1 MGGTAGAPLSLGRPP
16 LGPFPLPLSDSW
28 GEEEGLLA
36 KNHPTFLLFPTKPC
50 PYSLSLSPFFYLAPT
65 PLCKLHQTPCPF
77 TKKPEAILVKPPLY
91 INIISR
97 SFHFK
102 INY

>member
-1 MGGTAGAPLSLGRPP
+1 VGGRK
-16 LGPFPLPLSDSW
+16 
-28 GEEEGLLA
+28 EEEGLLA
-36 KNHPTFLLFPTKPC
+36 KPPHLSPFPTKPC
-50 PYSLSLSPFFYLAPT
+50 PYSLSLSLLLFKPLPFR
-65 PLCKLHQTPCPF
+65 QTPP
-77 TKKPEAILVKPPLY
+77 KPPALLQINPEAILVKPPPY